1 MKNCL
6 KVYSLN
12 GHYIF
17 WEDGNKKIVAAVNCE
32 GFGEV
37 HSQVHPFLTAKSWK
51 KRCLKSRRS
60 TFLAR
65 MTESRGSGCSPFSG
79 QKKDRDFE
87 EKRLFARRL
96 ARTSAS
102 TRLERSNCRGLD
114 LKRFRNPFSWKMQ
127 KNYLQEAG
135 PPEGLSS

>member
-1 MKNCL
+1 MEYRMRRYESEEDYWKLREFLRKVFTDNGLREYSWHVARLYYWRLHVMKNCL

-12 GHYIF
+12 EHNIF

-65 MTESRGSGCSPFSG
+65 MTESRGSGCSPIL
-79 QKKDRDFE
+79 RTE
-87 EKRLFARRL
+87 E
-96 ARTSAS
+96 
-102 TRLERSNCRGLD
+102 G
-114 LKRFRNPFSWKMQ
+114 
-127 KNYLQEAG
+127 
-135 PPEGLSS
+135 